1 MGQISTNGEIG
12 ARLRAF
18 RKRRG
23 LTQEQLAE
31 RIGVT
36 FQQVQQYER
45 GSSRLN
51 AERLQQIAS
60 ALDIPVGALFDDKDE
75 RALTEDEMRLV
86 KGYRS
91 LSSDEIRSFVLSSIA
106 SPVCSRKAGS

>member
-1 MGQISTNGEIG
+1 MGKILTNEEIG
-12 ARLRAF
+12 DRLREF

-31 RIGVT
+31 RVGVS
-36 FQQVQQYER
+36 FQQIQQYEN

-51 AERLQQIAS
+51 ADRLQLVAL
-60 ALDIPVGALFDDKDE
+60 ALDIPVGSLFDDRIE
-75 RALTEDEMRLV
+75 RALTDDEMSLV

-91 LSSDEIRSFVLSSIA
+91 LASDEIRTFILSCIGKKMNGA
-106 SPVCSRKAGS
+106 

>member
-1 MGQISTNGEIG
+1 MRE
-12 ARLRAF
+12 F

-31 RIGVT
+31 KVGVT
-36 FQQVQQYER
+36 FQQIQQYEN

-51 AERLQQIAS
+51 ADRLQQIAF
-60 ALDIPVGALFDDKDE
+60 ALDIPVGSLFDDNDE
-75 RALTEDEMRLV
+75 RALTEEEARLV

-91 LSSDEIRSFVLSSIA
+91 LTSDEIRTFIMSCIA
-106 SPVCSRKAGS
+106 KMR

>member
-1 MGQISTNGEIG
+1 MGVILSNEEIG
-12 ARLRAF
+12 DRLREC

-31 RIGVT
+31 KVGVT
-36 FQQVQQYER
+36 FQQIQQYEN

-51 AERLQQIAS
+51 SDRLQQIGH
-60 ALDIPVGALFDDKDE
+60 ALGIPVGSLFDDSDE
-75 RALTEDEMRLV
+75 RALTDDEMKLV

-91 LSSDEIRSFVLSSIA
+91 LSSDEVRTFLISS
-106 SPVCSRKAGS
+106 VTKK